1 MNSRPRA
8 TAALQ
13 VFMDTAPTSKRW
25 TDRPAVDAN
34 RLRAGARAELD
45 SVAWLLDRGADPN
58 GGAADWARPLAWA
71 AAMGRTEV
79 AELLRRRGAQ
89 PVNATGA

>member
-1 MNSRPRA
+1 
-8 TAALQ
+8 
-13 VFMDTAPTSKRW
+13 MDHGA
-25 TDRPAVDAN
+25 DLEAVDDAL
-34 RLRAGARAELD
+34 RSTPLGYAARAGRLD
-45 SVAWLLDRGADPN
+45 AVAWLLDRGADPN